1 MSLSELALKNKLLIK
16 FLVVILIAGGILSF
30 FKMGK
35 MEDPE
40 LAIRVAQVVTIYPG
54 ASAFEVEL
62 QVTDPLEKAIHSM
75 TGIGTIESK
84 STNDLSIIQVVLD
97 VTLPEAEIQQH
108 WDMLRRK
115 IGDAAA
121 SLPAEAQTPIVMDDF
136 GDVYGFFYVI
146 TTDGFSDIE
155 FNDYAE
161 KIKQE
166 LLLVEGVGKVTI
178 YGEQKPCVY
187 IDVKQDKLANLGV
200 HFYELLMTI
209 RGQNKMVYP
218 GYFNSGDNRTRM
230 EITDKYNSLDD
241 IKNLLIEGHQHDQ
254 IRLNDIADVHD
265 GIVQPTRNSMRYD
278 GKPAIGLAVS
288 MAPKHDITQVG
299 KRIEMHLQQM
309 KNKGSLPLG
318 IDIHKVFFQSDR
330 VNEAINTFLI
340 NLLES
345 ILVVVVLLMLT
356 MGFRS
361 GLILGSNLLIIVLGS
376 FMALHFF
383 DGTLQRVSLGAL
395 ILAMGMLVDNAVV
408 IIDGILIDL
417 QQGMKRSQAL
427 VNMANKTAMPLLGA
441 TLIAILA
448 FFPIFLSPD
457 MTGVYVRDLFIVL
470 TVSLIISWLLALVLV
485 PMQANSLLKLKLK
498 TKQKETKEP
507 FTGKFY
513 IGFRKMLYFMLRH
526 QLLTLIIV
534 IILLCLSIFGFRYVR
549 QGFFPDFTYEQAYI
563 EYKMP
568 EGTTISKIKTDL
580 QDMEERLLA
589 RKDICHV
596 TSSYGGTP
604 FRYNLVRSFAE
615 PSLSYGELIVDFIS
629 PEAMEKAL
637 PELQK
642 ELSEHY
648 PQAFVRIKKYNLM
661 YKPFPIEVM
670 FTGADP
676 GVLKELSQQAEAIM
690 EAEPAVMLV
699 TNDWEPKAPVLKVN
713 YNQPAARL
721 MGVSRSDIA
730 ISLLAATEGIPI
742 GYYYKGNTLEP
753 LYLRSLDAHD
763 NPVEDLSHVPVLTA
777 LPSLSSL
784 LNKETVMGVFLG
796 SKDMSA
802 VISDVLQPALVSQV
816 SDGISLEWD
825 DLVVRRYNGER
836 SIRAQCNNMFGYT
849 PEQSR
854 NAIKNKIEQIPLPAG
869 YKLEWM
875 GEAQASAESTRY
887 LFANLPLAIVMMV
900 IILIMLFKD
909 AKKPMIIFLCIPLA
923 VIGVVGGLLI
933 SGKEFGFVAIVG
945 ALGLI
950 GMMIKNGVVLLDE
963 VTQLT
968 ASGTPPV
975 EALLMASSSRLRP
988 VLMASGTT
996 VVGMIPLLSDV
1007 LFGSLAVT
1015 IMGGLMV
1022 GTIITLLIIP
1032 VLYALFFRIKI
1043 ERK

>member
-40 LAIRVAQVVTIYPG
+40 LAIRVAQVVTVYPG

-62 QVTDPLEKAIHSM
+62 QVTDPLEKAILSM
-75 TGIGTIESK
+75 TGIEMIESK
-84 STNDLSIIQVVLD
+84 SANDLSIIQVVLD
-97 VTLPEAEIQQH
+97 VTLPESEIQQH

-115 IGDAAA
+115 IGDAA
-121 SLPAEAQTPIVMDDF
+121 SLLPAEAQTPIVMDDF

-166 LLLVEGVGKVTI
+166 LLLVEGVGKVTT
-178 YGEQKPCVY
+178 YGEQKPCIY
-187 IDVKQDKLANLGV
+187 IDVKQDKLAHLGV

-209 RGQNKMVYP
+209 RGQNQMVYS
-218 GYFNSGDNRTRM
+218 GYFNSGDNRIRM
-230 EITDKYNSLDD
+230 EVTDKYDNIDD
-241 IKNLLIEGHQHDQ
+241 IKNLLVEGHQQDQ
-254 IRLNDIADVHD
+254 IRLNDIADIHD
-265 GIVQPTRNSMRYD
+265 GIVQPTRNAMRYD
-278 GKPAIGLAVS
+278 GQPAIGLAVS

-299 KRIEMHLQQM
+299 KRVEMRLQQM
-309 KNKGSLPLG
+309 KNSGSLPLG

-345 ILVVVVLLMLT
+345 ILVVVLLLMLT

-376 FMALHFF
+376 FMVLHFF

-417 QQGMKRSQAL
+417 QQGMPRSRAL

-470 TVSLIISWLLALVLV
+470 TVSLLISWLLALVLV
-485 PMQANSLLKLKLK
+485 PMQANSLLKLKS
-498 TKQKETKEP
+498 KQKEIKEP

-513 IGFRKMLYFMLRH
+513 VGFRKMLYFMLKH
-526 QLLTLIIV
+526 QLLTLTTV

-549 QGFFPDFTYEQAYI
+549 KGFFPDFTYEQAYI

-568 EGTTISKIKTDL
+568 EGTNINKIKTDL
-580 QDMEERLLA
+580 EDMEQRLLA
-589 RKDICHV
+589 RKDISHV

-629 PEAMEKAL
+629 PEAMEEAL
-637 PELQK
+637 PALQK

-676 GVLKELSQQAEAIM
+676 GVLKDLSIQAAAIM
-690 EAEPAVMLV
+690 EANPAVMLV
-699 TNDWEPKAPVLKVN
+699 TNDWEPQAPVLKVN
-713 YNQPAARL
+713 YNQPAARIR
-721 MGVSRSDIA
+721 GVSRSDIA

-742 GYYYKGNTLEP
+742 GFYYKGNTLEP
-753 LYLRSLDAHD
+753 LYLRSLDVHD
-763 NPVEDLSHVPVLTA
+763 NPIEDLSNVPVLTA
-777 LPSLSSL
+777 LPSFSSL
-784 LNKETVMGVFLG
+784 LNKETVIGVFLG
-796 SKDMSA
+796 SKDISA
-802 VISDVLQPALVSQV
+802 VISDVLQPSLVSQV
-816 SDGISLEWD
+816 SDGISLGWD
-825 DLVVRRYNGER
+825 DMVVRRYNGER
-836 SIRAQCNNMFGYT
+836 SIRVQCNNMFGYT

-854 NAIKNKIEQIPLPAG
+854 NAIKDKIEQIPLPSG

-923 VIGVVGGLLI
+923 MIGVAGGLLV

-963 VTQLT
+963 VTQLIT
-968 ASGTPPV
+968 SGMPQV
-975 EALLMASSSRLRP
+975 EALLTASSSRLRP

>member
-1 MSLSELALKNKLLIK
+1 
-16 FLVVILIAGGILSF
+16 
-30 FKMGK
+30 
-35 MEDPE
+35 
-40 LAIRVAQVVTIYPG
+40 
-54 ASAFEVEL
+54 
-62 QVTDPLEKAIHSM
+62 M
-75 TGIGTIESK
+75 TGIGVVESK
-84 STNDLSIIQVVLD
+84 SSNDLSIIQVILD
-97 VTLPEAEIQQH
+97 VTLPESEIQQH

-115 IGDAAA
+115 IGDAAP

-136 GDVYGFFYVI
+136 GDVYGLFYAI
-146 TTDGFSDIE
+146 TSDGFSDDE
-155 FNDYAE
+155 FNEYVQ

-166 LLLVEGVGKVTI
+166 LLTVEGVGKVTT

-187 IDVKQDKLANLGV
+187 IDVKQDRLARLGV

-209 RGQNKMVYP
+209 RGQNQMVYP
-218 GYFNSGDNRTRM
+218 GYFNSGDNRIKIN
-230 EITDKYNSLDD
+230 ITDKYNSMDD
-241 IKNLLIEGHQHDQ
+241 VKNLIIKGHEQDQ
-254 IRLNDIADVHD
+254 VKLKDIADVHA
-265 GIVQPTRNSMRYD
+265 GIVQPARNGMRYD
-278 GKPAIGLAVS
+278 GQPAIGLAVS
-288 MAPKHDITQVG
+288 MAPKHDITKVG
-299 KRIEMHLQQM
+299 KRVETSLQQM

-318 IDIHKVFFQSDR
+318 IDFHKVFFQSDR
-330 VNEAINTFLI
+330 VDEAINTFLI

-345 ILVVVVLLMLT
+345 VIIVVFLLMLT

-376 FMALHFF
+376 FMVLHFF

-408 IIDGILIDL
+408 VIDGILIDL
-417 QQGMKRSQAL
+417 QQGMERSKAL
-427 VNMANKTAMPLLGA
+427 VNMAKKTAMPLLGA

-457 MTGVYVRDLFIVL
+457 MAGVYVRDLFIVF
-470 TVSLIISWLLALVLV
+470 TVSLLISWLLALVLV
-485 PMQANSLLKLKLK
+485 PMQADSLLKVN
-498 TKQKETKEP
+498 TKHEQSKEP
-507 FTGKFY
+507 FTGKLY
-513 IGFRKMLYFMLRH
+513 IGFRKMLYFLLRR
-526 QLLTLIIV
+526 QLFTLTTV
-534 IILLCLSIFGFRYVR
+534 AILLILSFVGFGYVK

-568 EGTTISKIKTDL
+568 EGTNINKVKTDL
-580 QDMEERLLA
+580 QDMEQRLLQ
-589 RKDICHV
+589 RKDISHV

-615 PSLSYGELIVDFIS
+615 PSLSYGELIVDFTS
-629 PEAMEKAL
+629 PQAMEKAL
-637 PELQK
+637 PDLQK
-642 ELSEHY
+642 SLSEHY

-676 GVLKELSQQAEAIM
+676 GILKELAAKAEAIM
-690 EAEPAVMLV
+690 RADAALMLV
-699 TNDWEPKAPVLKVN
+699 TNDWEPKVPILKVN
-713 YNQPAARL
+713 YNQPKAR
-721 MGVSRSDIA
+721 MADVSRSDIA
-730 ISLLAATEGIPI
+730 ISLLAATDGIPT
-742 GYYYKGNTLEP
+742 GYYYNGNTLEP
-753 LYLRSLDAHD
+753 LYLRSMDVHN
-763 NPVEDLSHVPVLTA
+763 NPIEDLDNVPVLTA
-777 LPSLSSL
+777 LPSLTAL
-784 LNKETVMGVFLG
+784 MNKETVMGIYLG
-796 SKDMSA
+796 STDLSA
-802 VISDVLQPALVSQV
+802 VISDILQPPLVSQV
-816 SDGISLEWD
+816 SDGITLEWD
-825 DLVVRRYNGER
+825 DMVVRRYNGKR
-836 SIRAQCNNMFGYT
+836 AIRTQCNNMFGYT

-854 NAIKNKIEQIPLPAG
+854 NAIKDQIEKIPLPEG
-869 YKLEWM
+869 YGLTWM

-887 LFANLPLAIVMMV
+887 LFANLPLAIVMMI

-923 VIGVVGGLLI
+923 IIGIVGGLLL

-968 ASGTPPV
+968 MSGTPPV
-975 EALLMASSSRLRP
+975 EALIRASSSRLRP

-1015 IMGGLMV
+1015 IMGGLMI

-1043 ERK
+1043 EENNE